1 MAETDKKVE
10 DKKPK
15 KSNISKAS
23 LPPKWSAAYKSLVL
37 IGKIKE

>member
-10 DKKPK
+10 NKKPK
-15 KSNISKAS
+15 KPNISKGS
-23 LPPKWSAAYKSLVL
+23 LPPKWSAAYKALIL